1 MADIEKVIKG
11 LECCKA
17 IHIYLCNDC
26 PYYDDH
32 ADDNNCK
39 GSLCA
44 DALELLKEKEVT
56 TDIEGGGMT
65 WYFCCDECRTSI
77 RQEDKY
83 CRMCG
88 RKIKWV

>member
-1 MADIEKVIKG
+1 MADIEKVIKAFEWCRG
-11 LECCKA
+11 EKSSC
-17 IHIYLCNDC
+17 DGC
-26 PYYDDH
+26 PYDIKNAKCLFLLH
-32 ADDNNCK
+32 
-39 GSLCA
+39 S